1 MPKEEDER
9 DERNESRRARGGRG
23 NDDARRKREREIDVS
38 TGGEGRRGEEK
49 GERRGSKG
57 HRERKRGWSG
67 VAGGHTSAP
76 LPRQSARAAWGE
88 FEVGGRTTHSGGG
101 GGVLRRWRRRWRRR
115 GCQGI

>member
-1 MPKEEDER
+1 MRETKAEIRGDRER
-9 DERNESRRARGGRG
+9 GRETFTTM
-23 NDDARRKREREIDVS
+23 RRKREGREKEVKERLRD
-38 TGGEGRRGEEK
+38 RMAREK
-49 GERRGSKG
+49 
-57 HRERKRGWSG
+57 KRGCSD